1 MKESNFSGIYE
12 KNKYVAQI
20 KRWLDGD
27 TVELTVDLGMSVSVD
42 AKFRLA
48 RIDAPEVKKYSG
60 VTNEEKVRG
69 IALKKLLGEKLPKD
83 SEVVV
88 SVTKKGKYGR
98 YLVEVWFEDDDEILY
113 NLNDWLL
120 NQGLVEGVEY

>member
-1 MKESNFSGIYE
+1 MKENSFSDVYE
-12 KNKYVAQI
+12 KNKYVARI

-27 TVELTVDLGMSVSVD
+27 TVELSVDLGMSVSVD

-48 RIDAPEVKKYSG
+48 RIDAPEVKRYSG
-60 VTNEEKVRG
+60 VTNEEKRRG
-69 IALKKLLGEKLPKD
+69 LALKKLLGEKIPAD
-83 SEVVV
+83 SEVIV

-98 YLVEVWFEDDDEILY
+98 YLVEIWFEGSDEILY

-120 NQGLVEGVEY
+120 NQGLVEGAQY